1 MTATTY
7 TNIPSVKPDASNGGW
22 LGRFFW
28 LMIEAKEKSVKARIA
43 SHFRGLDD
51 EYLVRIGYSPAD
63 IARVRR
69 G

>member
-7 TNIPSVKPDASNGGW
+7 THLPATEPGTSFGGKIS
-22 LGRFFW
+22 RFFW
-28 LMIEAKEKSVKARIA
+28 RMIDAKQKHVQQRIA
-43 SHFRGLDD
+43 NHFRGLDD
-51 EYLVRIGYSPAD
+51 EYLVRLGYTPSD